1 MAHELS
7 ISDIIYP
14 ECHLDSPIVSGKLIS
29 AIEYAQLRHNQPNGD
44 KRLTENIKINLQGKR
59 RSVYISRQ
67 SRLGNYIRDN
77 IKNLKEFLHV
87 SYPECNKSLFSLK
100 SPGMTSK
107 LSNIMKKSFKAYNIV
122 SRKIIEMLQ
131 NITRNLIT
139 QDQKDE
145 VLGIYEQDRLSNIG
159 KYMSQSQWY
168 ECFLFWFTI
177 KTEMRAVIKNSQKPK
192 FRSDS
197 CIIHMRDNNM
207 EIVMNP
213 NLVCI
218 YKNDK
223 DGKRC
228 YYLTPEIV
236 LMCCDV
242 LEGRMMIE
250 TSIKSDIKYQSL
262 ITRSN
267 ALWTFIDSLFP
278 IMGNRIYNIVS
289 MIEPLVLALLQL
301 KDEARIL
308 RGAFLHHCIK
318 EIHQELIECGFTDQK
333 TRSIFIDDL
342 LSVMNI
348 DNIHLLAEFFSFF
361 RTFGHPILEAKTAA
375 DKVREHMLADKV
387 LEYGPIMKAH
397 AIFCGT
403 IINGYRDRHGGAWP
417 PLYLPSHASKHIIRL
432 KNSGESL
439 TVDDCVKNWESFCG
453 IQFDCFM
460 ELKLDSD
467 LSMYMKDKALSPI
480 KEEWDSVYPREVL
493 NYTPPR
499 STEPRRLVDV
509 FVNDE
514 NFDPYN
520 MLEYVLTGDYLT
532 DEQFNVSYSLKEKE
546 TKQAGRLF
554 AKMTYKMRACQ
565 VIAEAL
571 IASGVGKYFKENG
584 MVKDEHELLKTL
596 FQLSISSVPRGNS
609 QGRDSEF
616 SNNTEKSLISLK
628 RTTGRL
634 LNNEVPCRMN
644 IMSALIDK
652 NQSDQKKHNI
662 LPNTRNRHKCDNTSK
677 TFLDYH
683 MEFSPYKSDRTD
695 RTETSDFS
703 KYDDGTGTKF
713 DTVSAFLTTDLK
725 KFCLNWR
732 YESMAIFAERL
743 DEIYGLPGFFNWMHK
758 RLEKS
763 VIYVADPNCPPDIGK
778 HINLDDTPE
787 DDIFIHSPKG
797 GIEGYSQKTWTIAT
811 IPFLF
816 LSAYETNTRIAA
828 IVQGDNESIAITQK
842 VHPNLPYK
850 VKKEICARQAQLYF
864 DRLRMNLRALGHN
877 LKATETIISTHLFVY
892 SKKIHYDGAVL
903 SQALKSMSRCCF
915 WSETL
920 VDETRSACSNISTTI
935 AKAIENGLSR
945 NVGYCINVLKVIQQ
959 LLISTEFS
967 INETLTA
974 DVTSPISNNLD
985 WLVTASLI
993 PAPIGGFNYLN
1004 LSRIFVRNI
1013 GDPVTASLADLKRMI
1028 EHDLMTDKVLQKV
1041 MNQEPGDASF
1051 LDWASDPYSGNLPD
1065 SQSIT
1070 KTIKNITARTILRTS
1085 PNPMLKGLFH
1095 DKSFEE
1101 DLELATFLM
1110 DRRIILPRAAHE
1122 ILDNSLTGAREE
1134 IAGLLD
1140 TTKGLIRSGL
1150 KKSGIQPKLVSRLSN
1165 HDYNQFL
1172 ILNRLLSNKKRN
1184 DLISPKT
1191 CSVDLAKALR
1201 CHMWRD
1207 LALGRSIYGLEVPD
1221 ALEAMT
1227 GRYITGSME
1236 CQLCDQGN
1244 TMYGWFFVPRDSQ
1257 LDQVN
1262 KEHSSIRVP
1271 YVGSSTDERSDIK
1284 LGNVKRPTR
1293 ALRSAIRIAT
1303 VYTWAYGDSEE
1314 SWYEAWYLA
1323 SQRVNIDIDV
1333 LKAIT
1338 PVSTSNN
1345 LSHRLRD
1352 RSTQFKFAGSVLNR
1366 VSRYVNI
1373 SNDNLDFRVEGEK
1386 VDTNLIYQQTM
1397 LLGLSV
1403 LEGKFRLRTETDDY
1417 NGIYHLHVRDNCCVK
1432 EVADIGGVNA
1442 ELPVPEYTEVENNR
1456 LIYDPDPV
1464 SEIDCD
1470 RLSKQ
1475 ESKARE
1481 LDFPLWSTEELH
1493 DVLAKTVA
1501 QTVLEIITKADKDV
1515 LKQHLAIDSDDSIN
1529 SLITEFLMVDPEL
1542 FALYLGQ
1549 SISVKWAFEIHH
1561 RRPHGRHT
1569 MVDLLSDLISNTSK
1583 HTYKVLSNALS
1594 HPRVFKRF
1602 VNCGLLLPTQGPYLH
1617 QQDFE
1622 KLSQNLLITSYMN
1635 YLMNWC
1641 DFKKFPFLI
1650 AEQDEAVVELRE
1662 DIITSKHL
1670 CMIIDL
1676 YANHHKP
1683 PWIIDLNPQEKIC
1696 VLRDFISKCRHTDV
1710 SSRSWNVTDLDFMV
1724 FYASLTYLRRGII
1737 KQLRIRQ
1744 VTEVIDTT
1752 TMLRDNILVEN
1763 PPIKTGVLDIRG
1775 CIIYNLEE
1783 ILSMN
1788 TKSTSRKVFNLGSKL
1803 SVENHKYRRIGLNS
1817 SSCYKALNL
1826 SPLIQR
1832 YLPAGSQ
1839 RLFVGE
1845 GSGSM
1850 MLLYQQT
1857 LGCSISFYNSGI
1869 DGDYIPGQRE
1879 LRLFPSEYSI
1889 AEDDPSQSDKLKGLV
1904 VPLFNGRPETTWIGN
1919 LDSYEYIINR
1929 TAGRNIGLVHSDME
1943 SGIDKQVEEIMI
1955 EHSHLISIAINVMI
1969 EDGVLVSKIAF
1980 APGFP
1985 ISRLLNMYR
1994 SYFGLVL
2001 VCFPVYSNP
2010 ESTEVY
2016 LICLQKTIKTI
2027 IPPQKVL
2034 DHSYLS
2040 DEINDQGITSVIF
2053 KIKNIQSK
2061 QFHEDLVKH
2070 YQVEQPFFVPS
2081 HITCDEKLLMQAGLK
2096 MNGPEILKNEV
2107 GYDIGSDINTL
2118 RSTIIILLNE
2128 AMNYFDDE
2136 RSPSHHLEPFPVLEK
2151 TRVKTIMGRVT
2162 RKVTVYSLIKLKET
2176 KSPELYNIK
2185 NYIRRKVL
2193 ILDFRSHTMIK
2204 LLPKGMKERR
2214 EKSGFKEI
2222 WIFDLSNREVKI
2234 WWKIIGYLSLV

>member
-1 MAHELS
+1 MADELS

-29 AIEYAQLRHNQPNGD
+29 AIEYAQLKHNQPSDD
-44 KRLTENIKINLQGKR
+44 KRLSENIRLNLHGKR
-59 RSVYISRQ
+59 KSLYILRQ
-67 SRLGNYIRDN
+67 SKQGNYIRN
-77 IKNLKEFLHV
+77 NVKNLKEFMHIA
-87 SYPECNKSLFSLK
+87 YPECNNILFSIT
-100 SPGMTSK
+100 SQGMTSK
-107 LSNIMKKSFKAYNIV
+107 LDNIMKKSFKAYNIISKKV
-122 SRKIIEMLQ
+122 IGMLQ

-139 QDQKDE
+139 QDRRDE
-145 VLGIYEQDRLSNIG
+145 IINIHECRRLGDLG
-159 KYMSQSQWY
+159 KNMSQSKWY

-197 CIIHMRDNNM
+197 CIIHMRDKST
-207 EIVMNP
+207 EIILNP
-213 NLVCI
+213 NLICI
-218 YKNDK
+218 FKSDK
-223 DGKRC
+223 TGKKC
-228 YYLTPEIV
+228 YYLTPEMV
-236 LMCCDV
+236 LMYCDV
-242 LEGRMMIE
+242 LEGRMMME
-250 TSIKSDIKYQSL
+250 TTIKSDIKYQPL
-262 ITRSN
+262 ISRSN
-267 ALWTFIDSLFP
+267 ALWGLIDPLFP
-278 IMGNRIYNIVS
+278 VMGNRIYNIVS

-318 EIHQELIECGFTDQK
+318 EMHQELSECGFTDQK
-333 TRSIFIDDL
+333 IRSMFIDDL
-342 LSVMNI
+342 LSILNI

-361 RTFGHPILEAKTAA
+361 RTFGHPILEAKVAA
-375 DKVREHMLADKV
+375 EKVREHMLADKV
-387 LEYGPIMKAH
+387 LEYAPIMKAH

-417 PLYLPSHASKHIIRL
+417 PLYLPAHASKHIIRL

-439 TVDDCVKNWESFCG
+439 TIDDCVKNWESFCG

-480 KEEWDSVYPREVL
+480 KDEWDSVYPREVL
-493 NYTPPR
+493 SYTPPK
-499 STEPRRLVDV
+499 STEPRRLVDI

-520 MLEYVLTGDYLT
+520 MLEYVLSGAYLE
-532 DEQFNVSYSLKEKE
+532 DDQFNVSYSLKEKE

-609 QGRDSEF
+609 QGNDPQSI
-616 SNNTEKSLISLK
+616 NNIEKDFQCFK
-628 RTTGRL
+628 GVTTNVKDKKNNPFYKVKSA
-634 LNNEVPCRMN
+634 LNNPCQADGVYHN
-644 IMSALIDK
+644 MS
-652 NQSDQKKHNI
+652 
-662 LPNTRNRHKCDNTSK
+662 PNTRNRYKCSNTSK
-677 TFLDYH
+677 SFLDYH
-683 MEFSPYKSDRTD
+683 TEFNPHNHYKSDN
-695 RTETSDFS
+695 TEAAVLS
-703 KYDDGTGTKF
+703 KYEDNTGTKF

-758 RLEKS
+758 RLERS
-763 VIYVADPNCPPDIGK
+763 VIYVADPNCPPNIDK
-778 HINLDDTPE
+778 HMELEETPE
-787 DDIFIHSPKG
+787 DDIFIHYPKG

-850 VKKEICARQAQLYF
+850 VKKEICAKQAQLYF
-864 DRLRMNLRALGHN
+864 ERLRMNLRALGHN

-945 NVGYCINVLKVIQQ
+945 NVGYCINILKVIQQ

-967 INETLTA
+967 INETLTL

-985 WLVTASLI
+985 WLITAALI

-1028 EHDLMTDKVLQKV
+1028 DHSIMTESVLQKV

-1070 KTIKNITARTILRTS
+1070 KTIKNITARTILRNS

-1095 DKSFEE
+1095 DKSFDE
-1101 DLELATFLM
+1101 DLELASFLM
-1110 DRRIILPRAAHE
+1110 DRRVILPRAAHE

-1150 KKSGIQPKLVSRLSN
+1150 RKSGIQPRLVSRLSH

-1172 ILNRLLSNKKRN
+1172 ILNKLLSNRKQN
-1184 DLISPKT
+1184 DLISSNT
-1191 CSVDLAKALR
+1191 CSVDLARALR
-1201 CHMWRD
+1201 SHMWRE
-1207 LALGRSIYGLEVPD
+1207 LALGRVIYGLEVPD
-1221 ALEAMT
+1221 ALEAMV
-1227 GRYITGSME
+1227 GRYITGSLE
-1236 CQLCDQGN
+1236 CQICEQGN

-1257 LDQVN
+1257 LDQVD

-1284 LGNVKRPTR
+1284 LGNVKRPTK

-1303 VYTWAYGDSEE
+1303 VYTWAYGDNEE
-1314 SWYEAWYLA
+1314 CWYEAWYLA
-1323 SQRVNIDIDV
+1323 SQRVNIDLDV

-1352 RSTQFKFAGSVLNR
+1352 KSTQFKFAGSVLNR

-1373 SNDNLDFRVEGEK
+1373 SNDNLDFRIEGEK
-1386 VDTNLIYQQTM
+1386 VDTNLIYQQAM

-1403 LEGKFRLRTETDDY
+1403 LEGKFRLRLETDDY
-1417 NGIYHLHVRDNCCVK
+1417 NGIYHLHVKDNCCVK
-1432 EVADIGGVNA
+1432 EVADVGQVDA
-1442 ELPVPEYTEVENNR
+1442 ELPIPEYTEVDNNH

-1464 SEIDCD
+1464 SEIDCS
-1470 RLSKQ
+1470 RLSNQ
-1475 ESKARE
+1475 ESKSRE

-1493 DVLAKTVA
+1493 DALAKTVA

-1515 LKQHLAIDSDDSIN
+1515 LKQHLAIDSDDNIN
-1529 SLITEFLMVDPEL
+1529 SLITEFLIVDPEL

-1549 SISVKWAFEIHH
+1549 SIAIKWAFEIHH
-1561 RRPHGRHT
+1561 RRPRGRHT

-1622 KLSQNLLITSYMN
+1622 KLSQNLLVTSYMI

-1641 DFKKFPFLI
+1641 DFKKYPFLI
-1650 AEQDEAVVELRE
+1650 AEQDETVINLRE

-1670 CMIIDL
+1670 CVIIDL

-1696 VLRDFISKCRHTDV
+1696 VLRDFISKSRHMDT
-1710 SSRSWNVTDLDFMV
+1710 SSRSWNTSDLDFV
-1724 FYASLTYLRRGII
+1724 IFYASLTYLRRGII

-1752 TMLRDNILVEN
+1752 TMLRDNIIVEN

-1788 TKSTSRKVFNLGSKL
+1788 TKSSSKKIFNLNSKP

-1832 YLPAGSQ
+1832 YLPSGAQ
-1839 RLFVGE
+1839 RLFIGE

-1850 MLLYQQT
+1850 MLLYQST
-1857 LGCSISFYNSGI
+1857 LGQSISFYNSGI

-1879 LRLFPSEYSI
+1879 LKLFPSEYSI
-1889 AEDDPSQSDKLKGLV
+1889 AEEDPSLAGKLKGLV

-1929 TAGRNIGLVHSDME
+1929 TAGRSIGLVHSDME
-1943 SGIDKQVEEIMI
+1943 SGIDKNVEEILV
-1955 EHSHLISIAINVMI
+1955 EHSHLISIAINVMM
-1969 EDGVLVSKIAF
+1969 EDGLLVSKIAYT
-1980 APGFP
+1980 PGFP
-1985 ISRLLNMYR
+1985 ISRLFNMYR

-2010 ESTEVY
+2010 DSTEVY
-2016 LICLQKTIKTI
+2016 LLCLQKTVKTI
-2027 IPPQKVL
+2027 IPPQRVL
-2034 DHSYLS
+2034 EHSDLH
-2040 DEINDQGITSVIF
+2040 DEVNDQGITSVIF
-2053 KIKNIQSK
+2053 KIKNSQSK
-2061 QFHEDLVKH
+2061 QFHEDLKKYYH
-2070 YQVEQPFFVPS
+2070 IDQPFFVPTK
-2081 HITCDEKLLMQAGLK
+2081 ITSDEQVLLQAGLK
-2096 MNGPEILKNEV
+2096 LNGPEILKSEIS
-2107 GYDIGSDINTL
+2107 YDIGSDINTL
-2118 RSTIIILLNE
+2118 RDTIIIMLNE
-2128 AMNYFDDE
+2128 AMNYFDDN
-2136 RSPSHHLEPFPVLEK
+2136 RSPSHHLEPYPVLER
-2151 TRVKTIMGRVT
+2151 TRIKTIMNRVT
-2162 RKVTVYSLIKLKET
+2162 KKVIVYSLIKFKDT
-2176 KSPELYNIK
+2176 KSSELYHIK
-2185 NYIRRKVL
+2185 NNIRRKVL
-2193 ILDFRSHTMIK
+2193 ILDFRSK
-2204 LLPKGMKERR
+2204 LMTKTLPKGMQERR
-2214 EKSGFKEI
+2214 EKSGFKEV
-2222 WIFDLSNREVKI
+2222 WIVDLSNREVKI
-2234 WWKIIGYLSLV
+2234 WWKIIGYISII